1 MKGKIRVF
9 CRLRPLNDKELS
21 LEEKNI
27 VCSPD
32 EFTIAHPWKDD
43 KSKQHIYDRVFD
55 ANTTQEEV
63 FEDTKVKYF
72 KMFLFFVD
80 IISNINMTFVSVS
93 VYPHLYLMSCVFF
106 CVSSYP
112 CFFWVYSSLA
122 YANLLGTKGYV
133 VVLYTIDFYHISFQV
148 EG

>member
-93 VYPHLYLMSCVFF
+93 VYTCLYLLSCVFF
-106 CVSSYP
+106 VFLLSL
-112 CFFWVYSSLA
+112 FLLGFISSLPQLA
-122 YANLLGTKGYV
+122 
-133 VVLYTIDFYHISFQV
+133 
-148 EG
+148 

>member
-1 MKGKIRVF
+1 MTSCNSWRLADMKGKIRVF
-9 CRLRPLNDKELS
+9 CRLRPLSDKEHS

-55 ANTTQEEV
+55 ASTTQEEV

-72 KMFLFFVD
+72 NFWFCVD
-80 IISNINMTFVSVS
+80 TVSNINLFLRLFTLIFIFSIEFM
-93 VYPHLYLMSCVFF
+93 
-106 CVSSYP
+106 
-112 CFFWVYSSLA
+112 
-122 YANLLGTKGYV
+122 
-133 VVLYTIDFYHISFQV
+133 
-148 EG
+148 